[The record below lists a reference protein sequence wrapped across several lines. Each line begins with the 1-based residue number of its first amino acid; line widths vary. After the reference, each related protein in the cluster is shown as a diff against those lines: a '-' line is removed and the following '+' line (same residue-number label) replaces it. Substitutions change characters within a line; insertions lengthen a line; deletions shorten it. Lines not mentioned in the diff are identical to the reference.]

1 MPTLASSTANEL
13 RKLLDTARDDVVVQ
27 IRSRLEGSDAPAAV
41 SLLAHLGQPDDVS
54 QAANIRDDQTAL
66 LGQEQSLLHAID
78 SARARLDEG
87 VANVCNICGGEIPD
101 ERLLALPTA
110 QTCVACQQQAEADA
124 QTPPAPTM

>member
-1 MPTLASSTANEL
+1 MPTLSSSTAAAL
-13 RKLLDTARDDVVVQ
+13 RKQLDAARDDVVAQ
-27 IRSRLEGSDAPAAV
+27 IRTRLESSDEPAAV

-54 QAANIRDDQTAL
+54 QAATIRDDETAL

-87 VANVCNICGGEIPD
+87 AANVCTICGGEIPD
-101 ERLLALPTA
+101 DRLLALPTA

-124 QTPPAPTM
+124 QTPRAPTM

>member
-1 MPTLASSTANEL
+1 MPTLSSSTAAAL
-13 RKLLDTARDDVVVQ
+13 RKQLDAARDDVVAQ
-27 IRSRLEGSDAPAAV
+27 IRTRLESSDEPAAV

-54 QAANIRDDQTAL
+54 QAATIRDDETAL

-87 VANVCNICGGEIPD
+87 VANVCNVCGNEIPD

-110 QTCVACQQQAEADA
+110 QTCVTCQQRAEAEA
-124 QTPPAPTM
+124 QTARPPTM